1 MQRTHFFNSIL
12 LALCV
17 SLCQWTTCPYASA
30 DNAKV
35 GSPLAVEQEAKIKKA
50 NRAVRSGKPSKAAL
64 KCQAAL
70 DSATEVAQCIAI
82 AEGTEKYGAP
92 LMDVR
97 RACLQKAL
105 TLGKNQN
112 DFFQIALKAR
122 QYQFYEVTK
131 AAIDFVI
138 ANANTDDELFDM
150 AQKAQ
155 ELGLS
160 DLARMAMDKDYN
172 QIKTVPDAILFA
184 KRARV
189 LNMEDVVRKTIK
201 DLIDDEPTTMGLC
214 NLFTDVEPFQIPD
227 LQRYLLRRAVY
238 AVKSVGDCKEVF
250 EIAKKHGQSDIANL
264 AAYRGKKMIQLQQ
277 SQDATTQTLLQSQ
290 EQQAAN
296 DLAKKHNNYQ
306 DGPGF

>member
-1 MQRTHFFNSIL
+1 MSRIL
-12 LALCV
+12 TTIFALVAICGPLTPPAF
-17 SLCQWTTCPYASA
+17 SDTS
-30 DNAKV
+30 KV
-35 GSPLAVEQEAKIKKA
+35 GSPLPVEQEAKLRKA
-50 NRAVRSGKPSKAAL
+50 TKAVRSGKPSKAAV

-70 DSATEVAQCIAI
+70 DSASDVAQCLAV
-82 AEGTEKYGAP
+82 AEATEKYGAP

-105 TLGKNQN
+105 TLGKNRD

-131 AAIDFVI
+131 SAIDFVI
-138 ANANTDDELFDM
+138 ANANSDDELFDM

-160 DLARMAMDKDYN
+160 DLARMAMDKDYL

-184 KRARV
+184 KRAEV
-189 LNMEDVVRKTIK
+189 LNMHDVVRKTIK

-214 NLFTDVEPFQIPD
+214 NLFNEVEPFQIPD
-227 LQRYLLRRAVY
+227 LERYLLRRAVY

-250 EIAKKHGQSDIANL
+250 EIAKKHGQPDIANL
-264 AAYRGKKMIQLQQ
+264 AAYRGRKMIQMQQ
-277 SQDATTQTLLQSQ
+277 SQDATTQTVLQAQ

-296 DLAKKHNNYQ
+296 DLAKKHHNYV

>member
-1 MQRTHFFNSIL
+1 MSRIGLFISAAVAISVPLIANAVF
-12 LALCV
+12 
-17 SLCQWTTCPYASA
+17 A
-30 DNAKV
+30 DNSKV
-35 GSPLAVEQEAKIKKA
+35 GSPLPIEQEAKIRKA
-50 NRAVRSGKPSKAAL
+50 NKAVRSSKPSKSAK

-70 DSATEVAQCIAI
+70 DSASEVAQCLAI

-105 TLGKNQN
+105 TLGKNQS

-122 QYQFYEVTK
+122 QYQYYEITK
-131 AAIDFVI
+131 SAIDFVI
-138 ANANTDDELFDM
+138 ANANSDDELFDV

-160 DLARMAMDKDYN
+160 DLARMAMDKDYL
-172 QIKTVPDAILFA
+172 QVKTVPDAILFA
-184 KRARV
+184 KRAKV
-189 LNMEDVVRKTIK
+189 LNMQDVVRKTLK

-214 NLFTDVEPFQIPD
+214 NLYNEVEPFQVPD
-227 LQRYLLRRAVY
+227 LARYLLRRAVY
-238 AVKSVGDCKEVF
+238 AVKTVGDCKEVF
-250 EIAKKHGQSDIANL
+250 DIAKKNGQPDIANV
-264 AAYRGKKMIQLQQ
+264 AAYRGRKMIQMQQ
-277 SQDATTQTLLQSQ
+277 SQDASAQTMLQAQ